1 MEALGL
7 SDLSEA
13 ERLVIA
19 AIGILQEKLGASE
32 FVPSKEIIQQ
42 ELCINMSAP
51 TFYNA
56 LSELLRR
63 KTIEVPLGRK
73 KGVISS
79 LLNLQASMEAYLFL
93 IPNNV

>member
-1 MEALGL
+1 MNTLQNYSSLIAVVKQMEADLGL

-32 FVPSKEIIQQ
+32 FVPSKAIIQQ
-42 ELCINMSAP
+42 ELCSNMSAP

-56 LSELLRR
+56 LSKLLRR

-73 KGVISS
+73 KG
-79 LLNLQASMEAYLFL
+79 LNRLC
-93 IPNNV
+93 

>member
-1 MEALGL
+1 MNTLQNYSSLIAVVKQMGADLGL

-32 FVPSKEIIQQ
+32 FVPSKAIIQQ
-42 ELCINMSAP
+42 ELCVNMSAP

-73 KGVISS
+73 KG
-79 LLNLQASMEAYLFL
+79 LYRLC
-93 IPNNV
+93 

>member
-1 MEALGL
+1 MNTLQNYSSLIAVVKQMEADLGL

-56 LSELLRR
+56 LVSCCGENNRGAFR
-63 KTIEVPLGRK
+63 TK
-73 KGVISS
+73 KG
-79 LLNLQASMEAYLFL
+79 LYRLC
-93 IPNNV
+93 